1 MAAAREVLV
10 LDSRVFHGEYEEGS
24 LRIIILNQSAN
35 RKKERDKET
44 KRERE
49 KEEEEEEEEE
59 DRERERELLR
69 YV

>member
-44 KRERE
+44 NRERE
-49 KEEEEEEEEE
+49 KERKTKNQNKK
-59 DRERERELLR
+59 RERERELLR